1 MKHSNL
7 LFFGFASIL
16 LSSSLLRS
24 QTPNPTEDLGTLIKI
39 TARTVVVDVVI
50 TDKNG
55 KAVPNLQK
63 ESFQI
68 AEDGKPQT
76 ISFFDPHFPTSP
88 SEAPPP
94 TPLPANTFTNVP
106 SVAPNDAI
114 NVLLMDALNT
124 QTTDQAYYRL
134 QMVKYLASLP
144 PNIRIGIFMLS
155 EKLRLIQGFTED
167 SNALRAAINK
177 FAANPSPSALL
188 STPAESQA
196 QSVLTNMIS
205 EQAAETGSAQLADS
219 AAALQGFLK
228 QEASFESNQRTLR
241 TLYAMQALAQYLAGV
256 PGRKNLIWFAG
267 SFPLCMPG
275 VGTSTIGCPYQE
287 EYQKTMTMLA
297 GARVSVYPIDAVGV
311 AAPFADIGGPIAPA
325 PTAMAS
331 SVPTSDTTGSALGG
345 AGFEYI
351 NREIWAEQTGGKAYH
366 GNDMKSELADSI
378 DNGSRYYTLAYV
390 PSNTKELGR
399 ERKIE
404 VKVPSGKYTLS
415 YRRSYFEQTLKEQ
428 KAAESAPATDPL
440 RPLMD
445 RGMPNFSELHY
456 RIKVVPAIDQPT
468 AATPHAGDN
477 ADLKP
482 PFTRYTIGFSLN
494 TDGLN
499 LVPDPDGVRRKPI
512 EVAMLAYSQSG
523 QLLNWQVRTI
533 GLAIRPEQWAIAQ
546 SSGIPFHFDFDAP
559 AGDVYLRTGVYDTS
573 SSKAG
578 TLEIPLSALTL
589 AQK

>member
-1 MKHSNL
+1 MKHPNL
-7 LFFGFASIL
+7 FLFGFASIV
-16 LSSSLLRS
+16 LSSSMLRS
-24 QTPNPTEDLGTLIKI
+24 QASNPVEEQGTLLKI
-39 TARTVVVDVVI
+39 TARTVVVDVVV

-55 KAVPNLQK
+55 KAVPNLQ
-63 ESFQI
+63 EEDFQI
-68 AEDGKPQT
+68 TEDGKPQT
-76 ISFFDPHFPTSP
+76 ISFFDPHFPVSA

-106 SVAPNDAI
+106 SVAPNEAV

-134 QMVKYLASLP
+134 QMAKYLALLP

-155 EKLRLIQGFTED
+155 ERLRLIQGFTED

-196 QSVLTNMIS
+196 QSVLTNMILQ
-205 EQAAETGSAQLADS
+205 QASQTGSAQLADS
-219 AAALQGFLK
+219 AAALQGFMN

-241 TLYAMQALAQYLAGV
+241 TLYALQALAQYLAGV

-275 VGTSTIGCPYQE
+275 VGSSTIGCPYQD
-287 EYQKTMTMLA
+287 EYRKTMTMLA
-297 GARVSVYPIDAVGV
+297 GARVSVYPIDAAGV
-311 AAPFADIGGPIAPA
+311 VAPFASIDGPIAPPPA
-325 PTAMAS
+325 AMAS
-331 SVPTSDTTGSALGG
+331 SVPTSDTTGNALGG
-345 AGFEYI
+345 GGFEYI
-351 NREIWAEQTGGKAYH
+351 NREMWAEQTGGKAYH
-366 GNDMKSELADSI
+366 GNDLKSELTAAI
-378 DNGSRYYTLAYV
+378 DNGSRYYSLAYV
-390 PSNTKELGR
+390 PTNMKESGN

-415 YRRSYFEQTLKEQ
+415 YRRSYFEKTLKEQ

-445 RGMPNFSELHY
+445 RGIPNFSELHY
-456 RIKVVPAIDQPT
+456 RIKVAPATNQSS
-468 AATPHAGDN
+468 AALPHAGDN
-477 ADLKP
+477 ADLKA

-494 TDGLN
+494 TEGLN
-499 LVPDPDGVRRKPI
+499 MVPDPDGVRRKPI
-512 EVAMLAYSQSG
+512 EVALLAYSQSG

-533 GLAIRPEQWAIAQ
+533 GLAIRPEQWAFAQ

-578 TLEIPLSALTL
+578 TLEIPLNAVTL
-589 AQK
+589 ALK

>member
-39 TARTVVVDVVI
+39 TARTVVVDVVV

-88 SEAPPP
+88 SEVPPP

-275 VGTSTIGCPYQE
+275 VGSST
-287 EYQKTMTMLA
+287 
-297 GARVSVYPIDAVGV
+297 
-311 AAPFADIGGPIAPA
+311 
-325 PTAMAS
+325 
-331 SVPTSDTTGSALGG
+331 
-345 AGFEYI
+345 
-351 NREIWAEQTGGKAYH
+351 
-366 GNDMKSELADSI
+366 
-378 DNGSRYYTLAYV
+378 
-390 PSNTKELGR
+390 
-399 ERKIE
+399 
-404 VKVPSGKYTLS
+404 
-415 YRRSYFEQTLKEQ
+415 
-428 KAAESAPATDPL
+428 
-440 RPLMD
+440 
-445 RGMPNFSELHY
+445 
-456 RIKVVPAIDQPT
+456 
-468 AATPHAGDN
+468 
-477 ADLKP
+477 
-482 PFTRYTIGFSLN
+482 
-494 TDGLN
+494 
-499 LVPDPDGVRRKPI
+499 
-512 EVAMLAYSQSG
+512 QS
-523 QLLNWQVRTI
+523 
-533 GLAIRPEQWAIAQ
+533 
-546 SSGIPFHFDFDAP
+546 
-559 AGDVYLRTGVYDTS
+559 TS
-573 SSKAG
+573 SPMRMV
-578 TLEIPLSALTL
+578 TRLSRRW
-589 AQK
+589 